1 MPIPL
6 LVPELGAE
14 KLPVRVSTWL
24 VDLGDRIL
32 AGDRVVELVLPG
44 MTFDVSS
51 TASGRLVRIEKYS
64 DAPVQT
70 GDCLGWVE
78 QESDTPTPENPEGGS
93 LS

>member
-1 MPIPL
+1 MSVPL

-24 VDLGDRIL
+24 VDLGDVVL
-32 AGDRVVELVLPG
+32 VGDRIVELVLPG

-64 DAPVQT
+64 DASVQT

-78 QESDTPTPENPEGGS
+78 QGSESPQSDIPAGGS
-93 LS
+93 L